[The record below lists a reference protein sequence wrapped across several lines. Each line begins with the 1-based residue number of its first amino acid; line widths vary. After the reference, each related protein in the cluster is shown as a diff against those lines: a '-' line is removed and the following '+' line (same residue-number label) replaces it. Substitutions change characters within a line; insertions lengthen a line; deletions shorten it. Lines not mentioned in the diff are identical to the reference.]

1 MLVDKKILESERNQ
15 VYVKSNEG
23 VRLNGSVEENKD
35 VFDTFFRNLLTG
47 NAGRPLFF
55 ITQPK
60 GEVRWTSPFGFFVF
74 LLL

>member
-1 MLVDKKILESERNQ
+1 MFL
-15 VYVKSNEG
+15 
-23 VRLNGSVEENKD
+23 
-35 VFDTFFRNLLTG
+35 TPFFRNLLTG

-74 LLL
+74 LLPQLFF

>member
-1 MLVDKKILESERNQ
+1 MFL
-15 VYVKSNEG
+15 
-23 VRLNGSVEENKD
+23 
-35 VFDTFFRNLLTG
+35 TPFFRNLLTG

-74 LLL
+74 LLLQLFF